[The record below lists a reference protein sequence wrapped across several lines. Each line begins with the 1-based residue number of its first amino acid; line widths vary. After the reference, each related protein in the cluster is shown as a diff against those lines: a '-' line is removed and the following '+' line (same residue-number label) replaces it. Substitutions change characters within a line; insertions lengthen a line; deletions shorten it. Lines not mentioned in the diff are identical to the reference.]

1 MANENETMSKSMQKR
16 LEQKKRTEDS
26 RKARKRD
33 AILSVLAI
41 VLIIGALAGLI
52 GYSAYSQHMKKV
64 NTIEPS
70 EDFSAFLNDD
80 GTIKDVNVSDYI
92 ASYDPTTIEVEKDS
106 VTYTD
111 AQADSSIQSTL
122 RSNRTLNE
130 DAAAEIADGDTISL
144 DYVGTVDGEE
154 FEGGNTNGNGA
165 ELVIGSGSY
174 VDDFEQQLI
183 GHHPGEDVTVD
194 VTFPEDYSSED
205 LQGKDAQFA
214 VHINGIYVTPEFDDA
229 FVKEHFPEYSTVEEY
244 RAHLIED
251 NQNSLMDSAI
261 ASYLGQNAVLDSYP
275 DKYLRHMK
283 EITVTQQI
291 SQFNQ
296 QAQMYQYFG
305 VDFPYSDYK
314 QFFTQEG
321 KDYNTV
327 LTEAAQHQTA
337 ANMIIQKIASDR
349 GISVS
354 EDDYT
359 AYVEDNSLVDDV
371 IEYYGKPYIKQ
382 TILRDKVLESIRGE
396 VTVVDTPDEEPAE
409 EPADTAEES
418 TEETAEGSTEEAAED
433 SAQAE
438 EETSK

>member
-1 MANENETMSKSMQKR
+1 
-16 LEQKKRTEDS
+16 
-26 RKARKRD
+26 
-33 AILSVLAI
+33 
-41 VLIIGALAGLI
+41 
-52 GYSAYSQHMKKV
+52 
-64 NTIEPS
+64 
-70 EDFSAFLNDD
+70 
-80 GTIKDVNVSDYI
+80 
-92 ASYDPTTIEVEKDS
+92 
-106 VTYTD
+106 
-111 AQADSSIQSTL
+111 
-122 RSNRTLNE
+122 
-130 DAAAEIADGDTISL
+130 
-144 DYVGTVDGEE
+144 
-154 FEGGNTNGNGA
+154 
-165 ELVIGSGSY
+165 
-174 VDDFEQQLI
+174 
-183 GHHPGEDVTVD
+183 
-194 VTFPEDYSSED
+194 
-205 LQGKDAQFA
+205 
-214 VHINGIYVTPEFDDA
+214 
-229 FVKEHFPEYSTVEEY
+229 
-244 RAHLIED
+244 
-251 NQNSLMDSAI
+251 
-261 ASYLGQNAVLDSYP
+261 
-275 DKYLRHMK
+275 MK

-396 VTVVDTPDEEPAE
+396 VTIVDTPDEEPAE
-409 EPADTAEES
+409 EPADTAAES
-418 TEETAEGSTEEAAED
+418 TEATAEGSTEEAAED

>member
-33 AILSVLAI
+33 AVLSVLAI
-41 VLIIGALAGLI
+41 VIIIGALAGLI

-64 NTIEPS
+64 NTIEPT
-70 EDFSAFLNDD
+70 EDFSGFLNDD
-80 GTIKDVNVSDYI
+80 GTIKDINVNEYI
-92 ASYDPTTIEVEKDS
+92 ASFDPASIEVEKDS

-111 AQADSSIQSTL
+111 AQVDSSIQSTL

-130 DAAAEIADGDTISL
+130 DAAAEIADGDSINL

-154 FEGGNTNGNGA
+154 FDGGTTNGNGT

-194 VTFPEDYSSED
+194 VTFPEDYSSEN
-205 LQGKDAQFA
+205 LAGKDAQFA

-244 RAHLIED
+244 RTHLIED
-251 NQNSLMDSAI
+251 NEKRLMDTAI
-261 ASYLGQNAVLDSYP
+261 SNYLGDNAVLDSYP
-275 DKYLRHMK
+275 AKYLRHMK
-283 EITVTQQI
+283 EVTVTQQI
-291 SQFNQ
+291 AQFNQ

-305 VDFPYSDYK
+305 MNFPYTDYK
-314 QFFTQEG
+314 QLFTQED

-327 LTEAAQHQTA
+327 LTEAAEHQTA
-337 ANMIIQKIASDR
+337 ATMIIQKIAQDR
-349 GISVS
+349 GITVS
-354 EDDYT
+354 GDDYT
-359 AYVEDNSLVDDV
+359 DYVEKNSLDDSLV
-371 IEYYGKPYIKQ
+371 EYYGKPYIMQ
-382 TILRDKVLESIRGE
+382 SILRDKVLESIRGE

-409 EPADTAEES
+409 E
-418 TEETAEGSTEEAAED
+418 GSEEAA
-433 SAQAE
+433 AE
-438 EETSK
+438 EGSEEAAAEAGEEASK